1 MEQSYGAL
9 PEELWDLRLHFTIVD
24 QMYSIH
30 GIVSPLIH
38 RFRHLKALDLSK
50 LNHSYLETALYEFAR
65 SSVALNLEILD
76 ISNHDLI
83 PHRGSKELGLSNRK
97 IKVLRCAN
105 VIKGKVEDVELPE
118 KADILI
124 SEPMECWS
132 RMSLQEIGFLFQ
144 MGKCSQLLEEEEESS
159 SFHGAFEQ
167 WKKHVVIEGS
177 DIPNGTLSSSKSKFD
192 DKIEASSAK
201 MYFHY
206 YGQLLHQQNMLQD
219 YVSIGSYYAA
229 VIENQ
234 ADFAGR
240 VVVDVGAGSGI
251 LSLFAA
257 QAGAKH
263 VYAVEAS
270 EMANYAQKLI
280 AGNPILAQRIT
291 VSTLTL

>member
-38 RFRHLKALDLSK
+38 RFRHLKALDFSK

-83 PHRGSKELGLSNRK
+83 PHRDSKELGLSNRK

-219 YVSIGSYYAA
+219 YVSI
-229 VIENQ
+229 NQ

-280 AGNPILAQRIT
+280 AGNPILAQELLLVPLLR
-291 VSTLTL
+291 STI